1 MGRAAAAVLVIAVL
15 ASLSLA
21 AEPLGVALTFT
32 SANKCQGQSP
42 EIRLTHV
49 PAGTAAYKVQMTD
62 EQVPNFRHWNET
74 LPATGPIIPAG
85 ASKAY
90 YGPCPPS
97 GKHTY
102 RVRVAAVDAAGKVL
116 AQGEYA
122 TQVDSR

>member
-1 MGRAAAAVLVIAVL
+1 MGRYVAAVLVITVL
-15 ASLSLA
+15 ASLSFS
-21 AEPLGVALTFT
+21 AEPLGVALTFN

-49 PAGTAAYKVQMTD
+49 PAGTVAYKVQMTD
-62 EQVPNFRHWNET
+62 EQVPSFRHWNET
-74 LPATGPIIPAG
+74 LPASGPVIATG
-85 ASKAY
+85 ASKTY

-102 RVRVAAVDAAGKVL
+102 RVRVAAVDSAGKVL

-122 TQVDSR
+122 TEADSH